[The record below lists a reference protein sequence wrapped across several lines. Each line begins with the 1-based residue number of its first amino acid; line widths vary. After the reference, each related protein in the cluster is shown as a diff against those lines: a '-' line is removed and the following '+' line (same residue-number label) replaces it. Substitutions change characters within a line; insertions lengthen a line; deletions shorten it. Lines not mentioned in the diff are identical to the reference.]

1 MESVYV
7 ETTIL
12 SYLVAFPARDVVI
25 AGHQQTTL
33 DWWTVRKNEFNCFIS
48 QVVIDEVSGGDPS
61 EARKRLAVA
70 DTLDLLAVTLDA
82 EKLTE
87 SIMNSGVLPPK
98 AIRDAAHIA
107 VSTVHRVEYLMTWNC
122 KHLANAQISK
132 RIAVICLAAGYVMP
146 TICTPEEL
154 LEKPNDEE

>member
-1 MESVYV
+1 MRNLSRSPSIR
-7 ETTIL
+7 TTQGAGRAN
-12 SYLVAFPARDVVI
+12 STPCSEVPDQFI
-25 AGHQQTTL
+25 ALPEIHPLAQ
-33 DWWTVRKNEFNCFIS
+33 
-48 QVVIDEVSGGDPS
+48 
-61 EARKRLAVA
+61 RLAVA